1 MEDINSVQLSGTVI
15 IDVKHR
21 QNQDFLTASTYLECI
36 RDHQDRTKKVNVPLD
51 FITKL
56 PQISLRTLS
65 WVIVF

>member
-15 IDVKHR
+15 TDVKHR

-36 RDHQDRTKKVNVPLD
+36 RDHQIVLRRSMFPLN